1 MSARS
6 SKRSAGSKPVEASRK
21 PVDAPFDEALF
32 ARAVELARQYQLLI
46 VPDEDVVFFGRT
58 LEMPLAM
65 SDGPTVEKCAENTIE
80 ATACAIATMLENGQ
94 TPPAPA
100 REGKRDTQVN
110 IRLSVEE
117 RFRLEQ
123 AASNAGYRSLSD
135 YIRAAAIKF
144 AS

>member
-1 MSARS
+1 M
-6 SKRSAGSKPVEASRK
+6 
-21 PVDAPFDEALF
+21 
-32 ARAVELARQYQLLI
+32 ELARQYQLLI
-46 VPDEDVVFFGRT
+46 VPDEDVVYFGRT
-58 LEMPLAM
+58 LEMPYAM
-65 SDGPTVEKCAENTIE
+65 SEGTTVEKCAENTIE
-80 ATACAIATMLENGQ
+80 ATACAIATMLETGQ

-100 REGKRDTQVN
+100 REGKRETQVN